1 MKKLH
6 FLLYLLSSII
16 VGCSTVEG
24 IKVKN
29 RKPFSRKEIKSI
41 TEYYFTNNEKTTHL
55 FINDIVVKKIK
66 KNGLF
71 GFTYKNLINSGSV
84 SYKVLK
90 FNDSFFIFSDDNP
103 TKNQEHLKEFENKY
117 GYLFTSEQ
125 LKLLKE
131 SFNKGTDLNFR
142 AF

>member
-41 TEYYFTNNEKTTHL
+41 TEYYFSNNEKTTHL
-55 FINDIVVKKIK
+55 FINDIVVDKMK
-66 KNGLF
+66 KNGLY

-90 FNDSFFIFSDDNP
+90 FDDSFYIYSNDNL

-117 GYLFTSEQ
+117 GYLFTFEQ
-125 LKLLKE
+125 LKLLNE
-131 SFNKGTDLNFR
+131 SFNKGTDLNFL

>member
-24 IKVKN
+24 VKVKN
-29 RKPFSRKEIKSI
+29 RKPFSRKEIKLI
-41 TEYYFTNNEKTTHL
+41 TKHYFSNNEKTTHL
-55 FINDIVVKKIK
+55 LIKEIVVDKMK
-66 KNGLF
+66 KNGLY
-71 GFTYKNLINSGSV
+71 GFTYKNLINSGSI

-90 FNDSFFIFSDDNP
+90 FDDSFYIYSNDHP
-103 TKNQEHLKEFENKY
+103 TKNQEHLKKFENRY
-117 GYLFTSEQ
+117 GYLFTFEQ
-125 LKLLKE
+125 LKLLNE